1 MTKIVIDAGH
11 GGRDLG
17 ASYDGRYEKNDNL
30 NLALAVG
37 KVLENDG
44 YDIVYTRDDDVYDSP
59 SQKAAIA
66 NQENADFF
74 ISFHRNSSEEPG
86 QYEGV
91 QTLVYDDSG
100 IKAELAR
107 EINKNLESE
116 GFKNLGVSVRPDLIV
131 LRKTDM
137 PAVLIETG
145 FINNDKDNT
154 LYDENFNSIAQKI
167 ASAIS
172 DVVSDTSKTVY
183 YVQTGLYKNRE
194 NAERLSTQLK
204 NLGYPVITD
213 TYKDFIRVKTGPYG
227 TLAEAAAAE
236 RKLRSDGFSTLII
249 Q

>member
-37 KVLENDG
+37 KILENDG

-172 DVVSDTSKTVY
+172 DVVSDTYKTVY